1 MLRPWDRSSVLAA
14 CDGEAVRLPVC
25 GGYETRNGHK
35 FCRAGSLAR
44 LKASLVLAYLL
55 LGCYVGGILSWFPV
69 APSGTQMTRRGDQT
83 FDQLS
88 SNINRLS
95 RLSVRFRPCSGG
107 AKSMKIP
114 TREILTLLRRGKIH
128 LNPHQ

>member
-25 GGYETRNGHK
+25 VRYETPTVHR
-35 FCRAGSLAR
+35 FCRAGSLTR
-44 LKASLVLAYLL
+44 LKASLVLAYML

-95 RLSVRFRPCSGG
+95 RLSVRF
-107 AKSMKIP
+107 
-114 TREILTLLRRGKIH
+114 
-128 LNPHQ
+128 